1 MADPNGPFE
10 YRTRDSDND
19 ILRKILNWF
28 AALGAG
34 TKTIAVDIAS
44 AVSLTITGLVQVFG
58 TTTGVGYR
66 AAFTQTRPNN
76 TTPYTALDV
85 VGEDPAENLEFA
97 GIGPEAEGAV
107 NGKSVITHVALRM
120 DRNAVPAG
128 MTQFRLH
135 LFNGAPTAIADN
147 AAFNLIAADR
157 EKYQGYIDIPQ
168 PLDLGDT
175 IYNDT
180 EGGYYPVRKE
190 VELNSM
196 GNLYGVL
203 QTLGAYTPAAST
215 SFKVE
220 LRAVSV

>member
-10 YRTRDSDND
+10 YRVRDSDND

-28 AALGAG
+28 AALGSG
-34 TKTIAVDIAS
+34 LKSITVNISS
-44 AVSLTITGLVQVFG
+44 AVALLVYG
-58 TTTGVGYR
+58 TVTGVGYKSS
-66 AAFTQTRPNN
+66 FSQTRPNN

-85 VGEDPAENLEFA
+85 VGEDPAENMEFG
-97 GIGPEAEGAV
+97 GIGPEADGAI
-107 NGKSVITHVALRM
+107 NGKIIITHVALRM
-120 DRNAVPAG
+120 DRNSIPAG

-135 LFNGAPTAIADN
+135 LYNGAPTAIADN

-157 EKYQGYIDIPQ
+157 DKYQGYIEIPA

-175 IYNDT
+175 LYNDT

-190 VELNSM
+190 VEVNSI

-203 QTLGAYTPAAST
+203 QTVGGYTPAANT
-215 SFKVE
+215 VFNVALK
-220 LRAVSV
+220 AVSV

>member
-1 MADPNGPFE
+1 MSDPNGPFAW
-10 YRTRDSDND
+10 RPNDSDND

-34 TKTIAVDIAS
+34 TKSIAVSISGA
-44 AVSLTITGLVQVFG
+44 IFG
-58 TTTGVGYR
+58 TVTGVGYS
-66 AAFTQTRPNN
+66 ASDSQTRPNN
-76 TTPYTALDV
+76 TDTYTALDV
-85 VGEDPAENLEFA
+85 VGESPASNLEFG

-107 NGKSVITHVALRM
+107 NGKVVITHAALRM
-120 DRNAVPAG
+120 DRNSVPAG

-135 LFNGAPTAIADN
+135 LFNDAPTAIADN
-147 AAFNLIAADR
+147 AAFNLIDADR
-157 EKYQGYIDIPQ
+157 DKYQGYIEIPQ

-190 VELNSM
+190 VEVNSI

-203 QTLGAYTPAAST
+203 QTVGAYTPAAKT
-215 SFKVE
+215 SFTVSLK
-220 LRAVSV
+220 AVSI

>member
-1 MADPNGPFE
+1 MADPTGPFE
-10 YRTRDSDND
+10 WRPRDGDND

-34 TKTIAVDIAS
+34 TKSIAVNISS
-44 AVSLTITGLVQVFG
+44 AVALLVYG
-58 TTTGVGYR
+58 TVTGVGY
-66 AAFTQTRPNN
+66 AASFTQTRPND
-76 TTPYTALDV
+76 TAPYTALDV
-85 VGEDPAENLEFA
+85 VGESPAENLEFA

-107 NGKSVITHVALRM
+107 NGKVVITHVALRM
-120 DRNAVPAG
+120 DRNSVPAG

-135 LFNGAPTAIADN
+135 LFNAAPTAIADN

-157 EKYQGYIDIPQ
+157 AAYQGYIEIPT

-190 VELNSM
+190 VTVNSM

-203 QTLGAYTPAAST
+203 QTVGAYTPAAQT
-215 SFKVE
+215 TFNVALK
-220 LRAVSV
+220 AVSI

>member
-1 MADPNGPFE
+1 MADPTGPFE
-10 YRTRDSDND
+10 YRVQDGDND

-34 TKTIAVDIAS
+34 TKSIAVNISS
-44 AVSLTITGLVQVFG
+44 AVSLLVYG
-58 TTTGVGYR
+58 TVTGVGYTSG
-66 AAFTQTRPNN
+66 FTQTRPNN
-76 TTPYTALDV
+76 TTAYTALDV
-85 VGEDPAENLEFA
+85 VGEDPAENMEFG

-107 NGKSVITHVALRM
+107 NGKVLITHVALRM
-120 DRNAVPAG
+120 DRNSVPAG

-135 LFNGAPTAIADN
+135 LFNGSPTAIADN
-147 AAFNLIAADR
+147 AAFNLIEADR
-157 EKYQGYIDIPQ
+157 DKYQGYIEIPT

-190 VELNSM
+190 VSVNSI

-203 QTLGAYTPAAST
+203 QTVGAYTPAAST
-215 SFKVE
+215 SFNITLK
-220 LRAVSV
+220 AVSV

>member
-1 MADPNGPFE
+1 MADPNGPFS
-10 YRTRDSDND
+10 YRPGDGDND

-28 AALGAG
+28 SALGAG
-34 TKTIAVDIAS
+34 TKSIAVNISD
-44 AVSLTITGLVQVFG
+44 AVAILIYG
-58 TTTGVGYR
+58 TVTGVGY
-66 AAFTQTRPNN
+66 AASFEQTRPND

-85 VGEDPAENLEFA
+85 VGESPAENMEFG

-107 NGKSVITHVALRM
+107 NGKIIITHVALRM
-120 DRNAVPAG
+120 DRNSVPAG

-147 AAFNLIAADR
+147 AAFNLAAADR
-157 EKYQGYIDIPQ
+157 TNYQGYIEIPT

-190 VELNSM
+190 VTVNSI

-203 QTLGAYTPAAST
+203 QTVGAYTPAAQTNFTVSL
-215 SFKVE
+215 K
-220 LRAVSV
+220 AVSV